1 MEKTKLKFREKTKK
15 FVTKPYFI
23 VSLISVCF
31 LLFIAKLPGT
41 PLLYITI
48 LITLWAIRW
57 DWKYFGMT
65 RPNWPKTIIKAFLFS
80 ICLFLLSDF
89 LIIPLLE
96 LYFGKVDLSEI
107 SQIEGNFG
115 NYVLYLLLGWIIGG
129 FCEEFIYRGYVIKR
143 LAIIFGN
150 TNKTWLLSAI
160 IASIGFGFVHYY
172 QGTSGII
179 ATGIIGFIF
188 GLIFIYNRNNLMLL
202 VLIHGIYNMIAITLI
217 YLGKARMI
225 TDWVLDFIS

>member
-1 MEKTKLKFREKTKK
+1 MEKTKLTLREKTKK

-129 FCEEFIYRGYVIKR
+129 FCEEFIYRGYVLKR

-225 TDWVLDFIS
+225 TDWVLNFIS

>member
-1 MEKTKLKFREKTKK
+1 MEKIKLTLRAKTKK

-41 PLLYITI
+41 PLFYITI

-57 DWKYFGMT
+57 DWKYFGIN
-65 RPNWPKTIIKAFLFS
+65 RPNWSKTIIKAFLFS

-89 LIIPLLE
+89 LITPVLE
-96 LYFGKVDLSEI
+96 IYFGKIDLSEV
-107 SQIEGNFG
+107 SQIEGNLE
-115 NYVLYLLLGWIIGG
+115 NYVLYLILGWIIGG
-129 FCEEFIYRGYVIKR
+129 FCEEFIYRGYVLKR

-150 TNKTWLLSAI
+150 NNKTWFLSAI
-160 IASIGFGFVHYY
+160 IASIGFGFAHYY

-179 ATGIIGFIF
+179 TTGIIGFML
-188 GLIFIYNRNNLMLL
+188 GLIFIYNKNNLMLL
-202 VLIHGIYNMIAITLI
+202 ILIHGIYDMIAITLI